1 RATTQPHSLHWSLR
15 TSAAPPVATSTR
27 VSLSVSAV
35 RPSGENATDLPP
47 GVSVRSSLP
56 VATSQSRRELS
67 DSAVRPSGENA
78 TDWTVCDCPV
88 KARIGLPLATSHSL
102 STASSPS
109 DDQLPD
115 NALRPSGEKATDVTE
130 AKCAHCACGSEL
142 DSPVRRTIAGSQ
154 KLRSRL
160 PVAISHS
167 FTLLESPPDSAVR
180 PSGEKATVL
189 TARLSVE
196 KSSNTLPVAESHSMT
211 DPSPA
216 PDKHVRPSGENA
228 IA

>member
-1 RATTQPHSLHWSLR
+1 TPTVSQFPRSPNPTKTGEARDRRMSNHQREQCPSGENATAFTALESANERSSL
-15 TSAAPPVATSTR
+15 PVATSTK

-56 VATSQSRRELS
+56 VVTSQSRRGLP

-88 KARIGLPLATSHSL
+88 KARIGLPVATSHSL

-115 NALRPSGEKATDVTE
+115 NALRPSREKATDVTE

-160 PVAISHS
+160 PVAMSHS
-167 FTLLESPPDSAVR
+167 VTLLELPPDSAVR

-189 TARLSVE
+189 TARLS
-196 KSSNTLPVAESHSMT
+196 
-211 DPSPA
+211 
-216 PDKHVRPSGENA
+216 
-228 IA
+228 